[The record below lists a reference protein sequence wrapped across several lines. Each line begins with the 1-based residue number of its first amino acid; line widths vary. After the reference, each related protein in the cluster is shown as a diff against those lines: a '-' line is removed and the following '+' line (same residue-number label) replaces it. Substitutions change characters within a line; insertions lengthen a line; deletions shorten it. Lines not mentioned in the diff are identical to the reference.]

1 MSDVGQV
8 ELWLARWIRENVR
21 DSRVLIVTDRTELD
35 EQVEKFFKVVDEDI
49 YCTKN
54 GADLISQLNANDRY
68 LICSVVHKFGSG

>member
-35 EQVEKFFKVVDEDI
+35 EQTEKGGQS
-49 YCTKN
+49 CPP
-54 GADLISQLNANDRY
+54 S
-68 LICSVVHKFGSG
+68 GSTTSAIPALQYSSWRASTQNTSRNF

>member
-35 EQVEKFFKVVDEDI
+35 EQIEKVSKVVDEDI
-49 YCTKN
+49 FTARKTARTLSPN
-54 GADLISQLNANDRY
+54 
-68 LICSVVHKFGSG
+68 